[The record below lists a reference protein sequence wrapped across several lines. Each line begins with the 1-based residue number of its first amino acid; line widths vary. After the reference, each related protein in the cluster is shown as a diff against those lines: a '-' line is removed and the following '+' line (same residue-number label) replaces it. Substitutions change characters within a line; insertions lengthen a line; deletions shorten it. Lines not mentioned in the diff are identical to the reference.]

1 MSTLYYSP
9 EPQHR
14 RLFLANRISANIR
27 VSKPIEIS
35 IFPKFPLANSH
46 LSMGQCYRHSEVILG
61 AHDVHMLVLDARA
74 SQIPGGEPIQKVLSV
89 HSLGPGSK

>member
-1 MSTLYYSP
+1 
-9 EPQHR
+9 
-14 RLFLANRISANIR
+14 
-27 VSKPIEIS
+27 
-35 IFPKFPLANSH
+35 
-46 LSMGQCYRHSEVILG
+46 MGQCYRHSEVILG